1 MTSLQVWRTFEPDS
15 YYKTFLEHNKRPD
28 GRGLAKF
35 RAINIKVGTITT
47 AEGSATVRLGH
58 TTVMCGIKAEIA
70 TPTLRH
76 PDEGFLVPNVEL
88 YPCCSPMFKAGP
100 PGEKAIALSQFLKSV
115 LTSAEVLSP
124 SDLCIASN
132 KLAWCLYCDV
142 ICLNYDGNMYD
153 AALIAIMAA
162 LQNVKLPEVSYDE
175 ESERTTISPDKTL
188 PLKLK
193 RKPVSATFTMY
204 SGSIQLVDPTAEDEE
219 QGNGEVTVVLLEDG
233 SLCTIHK
240 PGGHYIV
247 PDSLDRFIDLAKKRV
262 TLVNTAIDKAL
273 AERNAMS

>member
-15 YYKTFLEHNKRPD
+15 YYKTFLEHSKRPD
-28 GRGLAKF
+28 GRGLSTF
-35 RAINIKVGTITT
+35 RPINIKVGTVTT

-76 PDEGFLVPNVEL
+76 PDEGFVVPNVEL

-100 PGEKAIALSQFLKSV
+100 PGEKAIGLSQFLKNV
-115 LTSAEVLSP
+115 IASAEVLLP
-124 SDLCIASN
+124 SDLCIAPN

-142 ICLNYDGNMYD
+142 VCLNYDGNLYD
-153 AALIAIMAA
+153 ASLIALMAA
-162 LQNVKLPEVSYDE
+162 LQNVLLPEVNYDE
-175 ESERTTISPDKTL
+175 ESEKTTVSPERTL

-193 RKPVSATFTMY
+193 RRPVSSTFTMY
-204 SGSIQLVDPTAEDEE
+204 SDSIQLVDPTAEDEE
-219 QGNGEVTVVLLEDG
+219 QGGGEVTVVLLEDG

-240 PGGHYIV
+240 PGGHSIVSDFLDKYIE
-247 PDSLDRFIDLAKKRV
+247 LAKKRV
-262 TLVNTAIDKAL
+262 KLVNSAIGKAL
-273 AERNAMS
+273 AEKKV